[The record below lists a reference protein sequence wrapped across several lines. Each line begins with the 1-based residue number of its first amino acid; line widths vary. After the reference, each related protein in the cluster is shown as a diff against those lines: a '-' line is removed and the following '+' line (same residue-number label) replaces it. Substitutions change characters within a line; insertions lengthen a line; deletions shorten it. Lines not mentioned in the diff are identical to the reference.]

1 VSGYTSAAWK
11 LKYEKE
17 SFGGKKRFLLDTFFF
32 FFEKKRRRR
41 RRRKRNVLIIFP
53 LQIVKSC
60 STNCGTTM
68 IKKN

>member
-32 FFEKKRRRR
+32 LKK
-41 RRRKRNVLIIFP
+41 KEEEGEMF
-53 LQIVKSC
+53 
-60 STNCGTTM
+60 
-68 IKKN
+68 

>member
-32 FFEKKRRRR
+32 FEKKRRRR
-41 RRRKRNVLIIFP
+41 RRNVLIIFS

>member
-32 FFEKKRRRR
+32 FEKK
-41 RRRKRNVLIIFP
+41 
-53 LQIVKSC
+53 
-60 STNCGTTM
+60 
-68 IKKN
+68 KKKKKKKKEKCFNYFLTPNSQKLLNKLWYYDD